1 MEPSITLV
9 QNVSHY
15 SLLDLLYC
23 FLWLPFTLLL
33 FGMQW
38 LRRISHFRLLRWLI
52 RFHPVYD
59 ASFAPLKHKHH
70 YWFGVLLIARGILLI
85 SFVSSFAIPQSI
97 NLLLLLFCAIVLLYY
112 MIITHP
118 YKSSKILIFQSS
130 FFANLALLSGFFLFI
145 HLQGD
150 DTQPTLQSVAVGLS
164 TGVAF
169 LQFCGI
175 IVHAVI
181 AIIPKRWGKLITV
194 CCKHDNNGED
204 MHSDFTGSYCRDP
217 VVNTDEVRPLLC
229 EMDESATY

>member
-52 RFHPVYD
+52 RFHPVYE

-70 YWFGVLLIARGILLI
+70 HWFGVLLLASGILLVT
-85 SFVSSFAIPQSI
+85 FVSSFAIPQSI

-112 MIITHP
+112 MIIAHP

-130 FFANLALLSGFFLFI
+130 FFANLALLSGFI

-150 DTQPTLQSVAVGLS
+150 GTQPTLQAVAVGLS

-175 IVHAVI
+175 IVHTYAVI
-181 AIIPKRWGKLITV
+181 AIIPKRWGKLITG
-194 CCKHDNNGED
+194 CYKHDDNGED
-204 MHSDFTGSYCRDP
+204 IHSDFICSCRRDP
-217 VVNTDEVRPLLC
+217 VVNIDEVQPLLT
-229 EMDESATY
+229 EMDEPATY